1 MANYPCNILNK
12 INILSSNGEK
22 ISIEQNITMHDDIDE
37 QSKVLFDFQEI
48 SYKKDGVFNQSIAK
62 VIQENDK
69 NYLELN
75 LKDKVNKLPEGIDQD
90 LVEMLSKDHLEINC
104 PPPALSMES
113 RGSEI
118 IVSISSKD
126 GRPYTIS
133 IGASTIKFQYQDKE
147 GKDSC
152 AIINLDP
159 KESHINISMQRKVV
173 EEMIKGDNPLYKPT
187 KIQAIST
194 KDSIPQSLLYL
205 YFQGIAENS
214 SVNIGKYEICQCN
227 FNNNDPYFFV
237 KRENDTLLYTN
248 GGFKKCSNF
257 FFQHD
262 TEPNSQ
268 PALIIE
274 GSGSKNRPYYNVPIS
289 NEEKF
294 NKAFQLMCDSAE
306 LQYHDIR
313 TEKLKPQD
321 GPRQIDNE
329 IIKERIK
336 DPYSFNGDIREY
348 ASHKF
353 DYRTKN
359 IDQTQINEASKDEG
373 NVIYNNL
380 FIINSNMGNQTVNH
394 LHNSNI
400 DEGGDSGADEKPV
413 KETDVDKS
421 APEDTQGIASNS
433 SQAPQESEADATQN
447 ADAQPTPT
455 EDKPK
460 AFTKKHRKHIEPRGP
475 RQRGEKKEFK
485 DTAEAVGN
493 TLMGVGIWLG
503 ICCMIPGVNIIAA
516 FVAIGLVVG
525 GGLLNTYADKI
536 AYRPFLAAERKV
548 REYEQEEAD
557 NAEFKEQFIEN
568 EHTLENYHALSNEK
582 IATLENMMSAPENGG
597 NFVAHTFANIYNQN
611 GANFVRREGQAEN
624 YGVQSLNSLESLQL
638 KQNIANDLQRIRTE
652 TNAYVKSQLINNF
665 SLTYFTSLSHNQT
678 REIEHMFTSDH
689 DQELAQFIAAL
700 NEANKAQTTE
710 NTLYQSQ
717 KNEITNANEKRIRY
731 LFSHAE
737 LSPEERIHFIDRY
750 GQTILQNY
758 SMNGNT
764 SYEKIENLIDSL
776 PPKERE
782 AAALKFNQVALATRE
797 KFNDLSLIA
806 NAQHDKTE
814 ALNNLVQYQK
824 EIVSTSNEE
833 NYAFF
838 SQCQDA
844 TIQFLNSYTNQ
855 AYSKSREKF
864 AEKFTFQKD
873 GKTILPAIS
882 NPNEVVMFKRME
894 SFIGNIIQKDKN
906 IKENEEL
913 ITYQKVKNELFKEFY
928 SQEVAQAYIE
938 DRKNKMGLDGIAP
951 NSTLLAYSKSNSTEE
966 IASRL
971 AKQDILQFLESYA
984 LAGNENK
991 DEEIKKLSKLSLIE
1005 LASRIKLP
1013 EEKEEGKSENS
1024 QQLIAILSNG
1034 EKQIK
1039 RYPAKD
1045 VSQDYIKAFDKAR
1058 NAAIYASACKGYN
1071 DLYVD
1076 KVIQISHELEQLSQ
1090 TKSNVE
1096 IVEKNG
1102 KIIFSYKSHD
1112 KNGNVITTKSSLAIF
1127 TMRYPHLRNLPLSTQ
1142 KNIVSTLLNANF
1154 KYTES
1159 LKEKITETDPKQ
1171 AAAHQERLERYQN
1184 TYKMAGNLAL
1194 SIMQGNYQDALYHAT
1209 YLSSFGGEE
1218 ISYAKDSAK
1227 RLNQSIKAHIHTNEV
1242 LQAFSEEQNAQL
1254 KEFFESTAKAS
1265 PDRTAASII
1274 KEGLEKYVGISEL
1287 KTGAKYYDI
1296 VNRYFPEAVS
1306 DKEKIEAFDK
1316 FIKENQE
1323 LIEKQTELTASCY
1336 YSNMGKEFVDKEI
1349 RRQYKGIDDKT
1360 IPTYNNYIQLFT
1372 DFGLDKDKIAQ
1383 TFAEAESFQSAVD
1396 SLLKDAGVSEKD
1408 IKNYKIKKD
1417 KIKISQFDDVTK
1429 NLYNLYKER
1438 YNLNETYNQYDQIVN
1453 NLISHDIDPQFNKE
1467 TLEKLQNLDKD
1478 LLAKAGI
1485 DINEAL
1491 GIISKEEF
1499 SKEDL
1504 DKLTQILANNTKQY
1518 TRSSTKMTHEI
1529 SREKLASQAVGK
1541 EDRESILAK
1550 DDYIKYHA
1558 RTSRFKECFG
1568 KVCDFIKNNPNN
1580 SEIDKILNAFAEGDK
1595 EFFEINSVIDFEGVD
1610 DIDIAVF
1617 ESAGIN
1623 LNEIKKLGK
1632 IKNKD
1637 KLVKKLQ
1644 ALSDKFSRQ
1653 MQEEENELK
1662 KKAQEKEAKA
1672 RAVKDKKVETKIDSK
1687 KKTSILKDL
1696 PLLAKLFQRKAQKEA
1711 EIRIAR
1717 EAAQEEI
1724 DKAKAQA
1731 RKEKETQEN
1740 AQESEAE
1747 TPTPESTAETETET

>member
-1 MANYPCNILNK
+1 
-12 INILSSNGEK
+12 
-22 ISIEQNITMHDDIDE
+22 
-37 QSKVLFDFQEI
+37 
-48 SYKKDGVFNQSIAK
+48 
-62 VIQENDK
+62 
-69 NYLELN
+69 
-75 LKDKVNKLPEGIDQD
+75 
-90 LVEMLSKDHLEINC
+90 
-104 PPPALSMES
+104 
-113 RGSEI
+113 
-118 IVSISSKD
+118 
-126 GRPYTIS
+126 
-133 IGASTIKFQYQDKE
+133 
-147 GKDSC
+147 
-152 AIINLDP
+152 
-159 KESHINISMQRKVV
+159 
-173 EEMIKGDNPLYKPT
+173 
-187 KIQAIST
+187 
-194 KDSIPQSLLYL
+194 
-205 YFQGIAENS
+205 
-214 SVNIGKYEICQCN
+214 
-227 FNNNDPYFFV
+227 
-237 KRENDTLLYTN
+237 
-248 GGFKKCSNF
+248 
-257 FFQHD
+257 
-262 TEPNSQ
+262 
-268 PALIIE
+268 
-274 GSGSKNRPYYNVPIS
+274 
-289 NEEKF
+289 
-294 NKAFQLMCDSAE
+294 
-306 LQYHDIR
+306 
-313 TEKLKPQD
+313 
-321 GPRQIDNE
+321 
-329 IIKERIK
+329 
-336 DPYSFNGDIREY
+336 
-348 ASHKF
+348 
-353 DYRTKN
+353 
-359 IDQTQINEASKDEG
+359 
-373 NVIYNNL
+373 
-380 FIINSNMGNQTVNH
+380 
-394 LHNSNI
+394 
-400 DEGGDSGADEKPV
+400 
-413 KETDVDKS
+413 
-421 APEDTQGIASNS
+421 
-433 SQAPQESEADATQN
+433 
-447 ADAQPTPT
+447 
-455 EDKPK
+455 
-460 AFTKKHRKHIEPRGP
+460 
-475 RQRGEKKEFK
+475 
-485 DTAEAVGN
+485 
-493 TLMGVGIWLG
+493 
-503 ICCMIPGVNIIAA
+503 
-516 FVAIGLVVG
+516 
-525 GGLLNTYADKI
+525 
-536 AYRPFLAAERKV
+536 
-548 REYEQEEAD
+548 
-557 NAEFKEQFIEN
+557 
-568 EHTLENYHALSNEK
+568 
-582 IATLENMMSAPENGG
+582 
-597 NFVAHTFANIYNQN
+597 
-611 GANFVRREGQAEN
+611 
-624 YGVQSLNSLESLQL
+624 
-638 KQNIANDLQRIRTE
+638 
-652 TNAYVKSQLINNF
+652 
-665 SLTYFTSLSHNQT
+665 
-678 REIEHMFTSDH
+678 
-689 DQELAQFIAAL
+689 
-700 NEANKAQTTE
+700 
-710 NTLYQSQ
+710 
-717 KNEITNANEKRIRY
+717 
-731 LFSHAE
+731 
-737 LSPEERIHFIDRY
+737 
-750 GQTILQNY
+750 
-758 SMNGNT
+758 
-764 SYEKIENLIDSL
+764 
-776 PPKERE
+776 
-782 AAALKFNQVALATRE
+782 
-797 KFNDLSLIA
+797 
-806 NAQHDKTE
+806 
-814 ALNNLVQYQK
+814 
-824 EIVSTSNEE
+824 
-833 NYAFF
+833 
-838 SQCQDA
+838 
-844 TIQFLNSYTNQ
+844 
-855 AYSKSREKF
+855 
-864 AEKFTFQKD
+864 
-873 GKTILPAIS
+873 
-882 NPNEVVMFKRME
+882 
-894 SFIGNIIQKDKN
+894 
-906 IKENEEL
+906 
-913 ITYQKVKNELFKEFY
+913 
-928 SQEVAQAYIE
+928 
-938 DRKNKMGLDGIAP
+938 
-951 NSTLLAYSKSNSTEE
+951 
-966 IASRL
+966 
-971 AKQDILQFLESYA
+971 
-984 LAGNENK
+984 
-991 DEEIKKLSKLSLIE
+991 
-1005 LASRIKLP
+1005 
-1013 EEKEEGKSENS
+1013 
-1024 QQLIAILSNG
+1024 
-1034 EKQIK
+1034 
-1039 RYPAKD
+1039 
-1045 VSQDYIKAFDKAR
+1045 
-1058 NAAIYASACKGYN
+1058 
-1071 DLYVD
+1071 
-1076 KVIQISHELEQLSQ
+1076 
-1090 TKSNVE
+1090 
-1096 IVEKNG
+1096 
-1102 KIIFSYKSHD
+1102 
-1112 KNGNVITTKSSLAIF
+1112 
-1127 TMRYPHLRNLPLSTQ
+1127 
-1142 KNIVSTLLNANF
+1142 
-1154 KYTES
+1154 
-1159 LKEKITETDPKQ
+1159 
-1171 AAAHQERLERYQN
+1171 
-1184 TYKMAGNLAL
+1184 MAGNLAL

-1306 DKEKIEAFDK
+1306 DKEKIEAFNK

-1747 TPTPESTAETETET
+1747 THTPESTAETETET